1 MFHKTTVLLHGIKW
15 FPISYCPA
23 NCISLHDYYCVF
35 MRKVRKILLL
45 SAMLLGF
52 SITGCHTTVSN
63 PEAARVIGI
72 LNKEM
77 FKDPKRALALLD
89 SVERA
94 GVFPPAEANI
104 LRVNVYWNSG
114 QKRLAAFYGEQALA
128 DAGLKREGEAYY
140 SAINVMAKWYSENG
154 EYGKASEMSDWIL
167 SDMEGDSSPA
177 ALTMRSSA
185 LTRKAECEIHTGHPD
200 EAERLYHESIG
211 ILMDGMTHPKDYWE
225 IDPLFYSILEL
236 SDFYLEKGQADK
248 ALALMPVGDTALAR
262 LGRCPGVPEY
272 VLRFRR
278 NNVTISQAMVYAAAG
293 QSDKAEAL
301 YLQHRKSDNLSHTD
315 ILVEGRY
322 LAMTGRYDEA
332 VRLYRRSDS
341 LYRAIGGPVTNA
353 YVNSRMALQYDALQK
368 AGRITE
374 ALALGDRM
382 RELTDSIRVQ
392 ERLADIQQQ
401 QLIRQKEEEIIKR
414 RQSLMVLLIVLIA
427 ALLICILI
435 ACLLWRSHIFNKELS
450 AKNRKLYEEIEQRRQ
465 AQQQEMAQL
474 KAAPMEQLTTEQQLY
489 RRLCSLM
496 EEKKLYTDES
506 MNRETL
512 AQMLGTN
519 EKYVEQAIRQ
529 CSKGETVG
537 EFINRYRMEN
547 VARLLKTTDEPISII
562 GEVSGIPSRST
573 LARLFRNAYGMTPTE
588 YRKI

>member
-1 MFHKTTVLLHGIKW
+1 
-15 FPISYCPA
+15 
-23 NCISLHDYYCVF
+23 
-35 MRKVRKILLL
+35 MRKGRLTIILAVSILAL
-45 SAMLLGF
+45 STA
-52 SITGCHTTVSN
+52 GCQKAAQN
-63 PEAARVIGI
+63 PEAARVISFV
-72 LNKEM
+72 NQEM
-77 FKDPKRALALLD
+77 FKNPDRVQSRLD
-89 SVERA
+89 SAERA
-94 GVFPPAEANI
+94 GVFSPSEANI

-114 QKRLAAFYGEQALA
+114 QKRLAAFYGEQALS

-140 SAINVMAKWYSENG
+140 SALNLMAKWYSENG
-154 EYGKASEMSDWIL
+154 EYGKASEMADKIL

-200 EAERLYHESIG
+200 EAERLYQESIG

-236 SDFYLEKGQADK
+236 SDFYLEKGHADK
-248 ALALMPVGDTALAR
+248 ALALVPVGDTALAR
-262 LGRCPGVPEY
+262 LGRCPGVPDY
-272 VLRFRR
+272 VLRFRK
-278 NNVTISQAMVYAAAG
+278 NNLTISQAMVYAAAG
-293 QSDKAEAL
+293 QREKAEAL
-301 YLQHRKSDNLSHTD
+301 YRQHSTSGNLSHTD
-315 ILVEGRY
+315 ILVDGRY
-322 LAMTGRYDEA
+322 LAMTGRYNEA

-341 LYRAIGGPVTNA
+341 LYRAIGGPITNA
-353 YVNSRMALQYDALQK
+353 YVNARMTLQYDALQK
-368 AGRITE
+368 AGRIPE

-382 RELTDSIRVQ
+382 RELTDSIRFQ

-401 QLIRQKEEEIIKR
+401 QLIRQKEEEIIRR
-414 RQSLMVLLIVLIA
+414 RQSLIVLRIVLIA

-435 ACLLWRSHIFNKELS
+435 ACMLWRSHRINKELS
-450 AKNRKLYEEIEQRRQ
+450 AKNRKLYEEIEQRQ
-465 AQQQEMAQL
+465 QEQQQEMMRL
-474 KAAPMEQLTTEQQLY
+474 KTAPAELLTSEQQLY

-547 VARLLKTTDEPISII
+547 VARLLKTTDDPVAII
-562 GEVSGIPSRST
+562 GEMSGIPSRAT
-573 LARLFRNAYGMTPTE
+573 LARLFRDAYGMTPSE
-588 YRKI
+588 YRKV

>member
-1 MFHKTTVLLHGIKW
+1 
-15 FPISYCPA
+15 
-23 NCISLHDYYCVF
+23 
-35 MRKVRKILLL
+35 MRKIRLIIILAVSILAL
-45 SAMLLGF
+45 SIA
-52 SITGCHTTVSN
+52 GCHKAVQD
-63 PEAARVIGI
+63 PEAARVISFV
-72 LNKEM
+72 NKEM
-77 FKDPKRALALLD
+77 FKSPQQALSRLD
-89 SVERA
+89 SAERE
-94 GVFPPAEANI
+94 GVFSPSEADI

-114 QKRLAAFYGEQALA
+114 QKRMAAFYGEQALA
-128 DAGLKREGEAYY
+128 DSGLKREGEAYY
-140 SAINVMAKWYSENG
+140 SALNLMVKWYSENG
-154 EYGKASEMSDWIL
+154 EYGKASDMADKIL
-167 SDMEGDSSPA
+167 SDMEGDNSPA

-236 SDFYLEKGQADK
+236 SDFYLEKGHADK
-248 ALALMPVGDTALAR
+248 ALALVPAGDTALAR
-262 LGRCPGVPEY
+262 LGRCPGVPDY

-278 NNVTISQAMVYAAAG
+278 NNMTISQAMVYAAAG
-293 QSDKAEAL
+293 QRDKAEAL
-301 YLQHRKSDNLSHTD
+301 YRQHSTSGNLSHTD

-322 LAMTGRYDEA
+322 LAMTGRYNEA

-341 LYRAIGGPVTNA
+341 LYRAIGGPITNA
-353 YVNSRMALQYDALQK
+353 YVNARMTLQYDALQK
-368 AGRITE
+368 AGRIPE

-401 QLIRQKEEEIIKR
+401 QVIRQKEEEIIRR
-414 RQSLMVLLIVLIA
+414 RQSLRVYRIILMA
-427 ALLICILI
+427 AILICLLV
-435 ACLLWRSHIFNKELS
+435 ACFLWRSYQYNKELA
-450 AKNRKLYEEIEQRRQ
+450 AKNRKLFEEIEKHRQ
-465 AQQQEMAQL
+465 EQQQEMARL
-474 KAAPMEQLTTEQQLY
+474 NAASVEQLTTEQQLY
-489 RRLCSLM
+489 RRLCTLM
-496 EEKKLYTDES
+496 EEKKLYIDES
-506 MNRETL
+506 LNREAL

-547 VARLLKTTDEPISII
+547 VARLLKTTDEPVAII
-562 GEVSGIPSRST
+562 GELSGIPSRAT

-588 YRKI
+588 YRKV

>member
-1 MFHKTTVLLHGIKW
+1 
-15 FPISYCPA
+15 
-23 NCISLHDYYCVF
+23 
-35 MRKVRKILLL
+35 MRKGRLTIILAVSILAL
-45 SAMLLGF
+45 STA
-52 SITGCHTTVSN
+52 GCQKAAQN
-63 PEAARVIGI
+63 PEAARVISFV
-72 LNKEM
+72 NQEM
-77 FKDPKRALALLD
+77 FKNPDRVQSRLD
-89 SVERA
+89 SAERA
-94 GVFPPAEANI
+94 GVFSPSEANI

-114 QKRLAAFYGEQALA
+114 QKRLAAFYGEQALS

-140 SAINVMAKWYSENG
+140 SALNLMAKWYSENG
-154 EYGKASEMSDWIL
+154 EYGKASEMADKIL

-200 EAERLYHESIG
+200 EAERLYQESIG

-236 SDFYLEKGQADK
+236 SDFYLEKGHADK
-248 ALALMPVGDTALAR
+248 ALALVPVGDTALAR
-262 LGRCPGVPEY
+262 LGRCPGVPDY
-272 VLRFRR
+272 VLRFRK
-278 NNVTISQAMVYAAAG
+278 NNLTISQAMVYAAAG
-293 QSDKAEAL
+293 QREKAEAL
-301 YLQHRKSDNLSHTD
+301 YRQHSTSGNLSHTD
-315 ILVEGRY
+315 ILVDGRY
-322 LAMTGRYDEA
+322 LAMTGRYNEA
-332 VRLYRRSDS
+332 VRFYRRSDS
-341 LYRAIGGPVTNA
+341 LYRAIGGPITNA
-353 YVNSRMALQYDALQK
+353 YVNARMTLQYDALQK
-368 AGRITE
+368 AGRIPE

-382 RELTDSIRVQ
+382 RELTDSIRFQ

-401 QLIRQKEEEIIKR
+401 QLIRQKEEEIIRR
-414 RQSLMVLLIVLIA
+414 RQSLIVLRIVLIA

-435 ACLLWRSHIFNKELS
+435 ACMLWRSHRINKELS

-465 AQQQEMAQL
+465 EQQQEMMRL
-474 KAAPMEQLTTEQQLY
+474 KTAPAELLTSEQQLY

-547 VARLLKTTDEPISII
+547 VARLLKTTDDPVAII
-562 GEVSGIPSRST
+562 GEMSGIPSRAT
-573 LARLFRNAYGMTPTE
+573 LARLFRDAYGMTPSE
-588 YRKI
+588 YRKV

>member
-1 MFHKTTVLLHGIKW
+1 MFYQFATV
-15 FPISYCPA
+15 
-23 NCISLHDYYCVF
+23 
-35 MRKVRKILLL
+35 MRKDHLNIILAVSILAL
-45 SAMLLGF
+45 STA
-52 SITGCHTTVSN
+52 GCHKAAQN
-63 PEAARVIGI
+63 PEAARVI
-72 LNKEM
+72 NFVNEEM
-77 FKDPKRALALLD
+77 FKNPERVLSRLD
-89 SVERA
+89 SAERA
-94 GVFPPAEANI
+94 GVFSPSEANI

-114 QKRLAAFYGEQALA
+114 QKRLAAFYGEQALS

-140 SAINVMAKWYSENG
+140 SAVNLMAKWYSENG
-154 EYGKASEMSDWIL
+154 EYGKASEMADKIL
-167 SDMEGDSSPA
+167 SDMEGDNSPA

-185 LTRKAECEIHTGHPD
+185 LTRKAECEIHTGHSD

-225 IDPLFYSILEL
+225 IDPLFYNSILEL
-236 SDFYLEKGQADK
+236 SDFYLENGYADK
-248 ALALMPVGDTALAR
+248 ALALVPAGDTALAR
-262 LGRCPGVPEY
+262 LGRCPGVPDY

-278 NNVTISQAMVYAAAG
+278 NNLTISQAMVYAAAG
-293 QSDKAEAL
+293 QRDKAEAL
-301 YLQHRKSDNLSHTD
+301 YRQHTTSGNLSHTD

-322 LAMTGRYDEA
+322 LAMTGRFEEA

-341 LYRAIGGPVTNA
+341 LYRAIGGPITNA
-353 YVNSRMALQYDALQK
+353 YVNARMTLQYDALQK
-368 AGRITE
+368 AGRIPE
-374 ALALGDRM
+374 ALALGDLM

-401 QLIRQKEEEIIKR
+401 QLIRQKEEEIIRR
-414 RQSLMVLLIVLIA
+414 RQSLIALRIVLIA

-435 ACLLWRSHIFNKELS
+435 ACMLWRSHRFNKELS

-465 AQQQEMAQL
+465 EQQQEMMRL
-474 KAAPMEQLTTEQQLY
+474 KTAPAEQLTSEQQLY

-547 VARLLKTTDEPISII
+547 VARLLKTTDDPVAII
-562 GEVSGIPSRST
+562 GEMSGIPSRAT
-573 LARLFRNAYGMTPTE
+573 LARLFRDAYGMTPSE

>member
-1 MFHKTTVLLHGIKW
+1 MFYQFATV
-15 FPISYCPA
+15 
-23 NCISLHDYYCVF
+23 
-35 MRKVRKILLL
+35 MRKGHLNIILAVSILAL
-45 SAMLLGF
+45 STA
-52 SITGCHTTVSN
+52 GCHKAAQN
-63 PEAARVIGI
+63 PEAARVI
-72 LNKEM
+72 NFVNEEM
-77 FKDPKRALALLD
+77 FKNPERVLSRLD
-89 SVERA
+89 SAERA
-94 GVFPPAEANI
+94 GVFSPSEANI

-114 QKRLAAFYGEQALA
+114 QKRLAAFYGEQALS

-140 SAINVMAKWYSENG
+140 SAVNLMAKWYSENG
-154 EYGKASEMSDWIL
+154 EYGKASEMADKIL
-167 SDMEGDSSPA
+167 SDMEGDNSPA

-236 SDFYLEKGQADK
+236 SDFYLEKGYADK
-248 ALALMPVGDTALAR
+248 ALALVPAGDTALAR
-262 LGRCPGVPEY
+262 LGRCPGVPDY

-278 NNVTISQAMVYAAAG
+278 NNLTISQAMVYAAAG
-293 QSDKAEAL
+293 QRDKAEAL
-301 YLQHRKSDNLSHTD
+301 YRQHTTSGNLSHTD

-322 LAMTGRYDEA
+322 LAMTGRFEEA

-341 LYRAIGGPVTNA
+341 LYRAIGGPITNA
-353 YVNSRMALQYDALQK
+353 YVNSRMTLQYDALQK
-368 AGRITE
+368 AGRIQE

-401 QLIRQKEEEIIKR
+401 QLIRQKEEEIIRR
-414 RQSLMVLLIVLIA
+414 RQSLIVLRIVLIA

-435 ACLLWRSHIFNKELS
+435 ACMLWRSHRFNKELS

-465 AQQQEMAQL
+465 EQQQEMMRL
-474 KAAPMEQLTTEQQLY
+474 KTAPAEQLTSEQQLY

-547 VARLLKTTDEPISII
+547 VARLLKTTDDPVAII
-562 GEVSGIPSRST
+562 GEMSGIPSRAT
-573 LARLFRNAYGMTPTE
+573 LARLFRDAYGMTPSE

>member
-1 MFHKTTVLLHGIKW
+1 MINFV
-15 FPISYCPA
+15 
-23 NCISLHDYYCVF
+23 N
-35 MRKVRKILLL
+35 
-45 SAMLLGF
+45 
-52 SITGCHTTVSN
+52 
-63 PEAARVIGI
+63 E
-72 LNKEM
+72 EM
-77 FKDPKRALALLD
+77 FKNPERVLSRLD
-89 SVERA
+89 SAERA
-94 GVFPPAEANI
+94 GVFSPSEANI

-114 QKRLAAFYGEQALA
+114 QKRLAAFYGEQALS

-140 SAINVMAKWYSENG
+140 SAVNLMAKWYSENG
-154 EYGKASEMSDWIL
+154 EYGKASEMADKIL
-167 SDMEGDSSPA
+167 SDMEGDNSPA

-185 LTRKAECEIHTGHPD
+185 LTRKAECEIHTGHSD

-236 SDFYLEKGQADK
+236 SDFYLENGYADK
-248 ALALMPVGDTALAR
+248 ALALVPAGDTALAR
-262 LGRCPGVPEY
+262 LGRCPGVPDY

-278 NNVTISQAMVYAAAG
+278 NNLTISQAMVYAAAG
-293 QSDKAEAL
+293 QRDKAEAL
-301 YLQHRKSDNLSHTD
+301 YRQHTTSGNLSHTD

-322 LAMTGRYDEA
+322 LAMTGRFEEA

-341 LYRAIGGPVTNA
+341 LYRAIGGPITNA
-353 YVNSRMALQYDALQK
+353 YVNARMTLQYDALQK
-368 AGRITE
+368 AGRIPE
-374 ALALGDRM
+374 ALALGDLM

-401 QLIRQKEEEIIKR
+401 QLIRQKEEEIIRR
-414 RQSLMVLLIVLIA
+414 RQSLIALRIVLIA

-435 ACLLWRSHIFNKELS
+435 ACMLWRSHRFNKELS

-465 AQQQEMAQL
+465 EQQQEMMRL
-474 KAAPMEQLTTEQQLY
+474 KTAPAEQLTSEQQLY

-547 VARLLKTTDEPISII
+547 VARLLKTTDDPVAII
-562 GEVSGIPSRST
+562 GEMSGIPSRAT
-573 LARLFRNAYGMTPTE
+573 LARLFRDAYGMTPSE